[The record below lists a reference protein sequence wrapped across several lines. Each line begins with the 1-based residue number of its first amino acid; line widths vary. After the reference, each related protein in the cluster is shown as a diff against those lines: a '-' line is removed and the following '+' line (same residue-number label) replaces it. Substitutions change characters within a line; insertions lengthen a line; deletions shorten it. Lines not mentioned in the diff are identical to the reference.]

1 MIFFR
6 VTNSINIKTTD
17 GTLVKYL
24 KFKEPSNLNN
34 ETAYI
39 TTADDFE
46 DLKQVFKNVDKI
58 KYSARL
64 LKESKVRDVED
75 FPIELGISNASEYTN
90 QVNYEKRIQ
99 ENFINDKDEV
109 NSFLFSN
116 QKADIYKQLTL
127 KKDRINL
134 AVIGSVGRSIGEMV
148 VGSTALR
155 ILYTKLK
162 EVYKE
167 VVLDLYINASNN
179 TFYSRDKEIYNKQ
192 IFINKVYPLS
202 LDTKKF
208 CSYDYFIDNSS
219 VDIKSMYFKE
229 LNMIDAW
236 LYKFGIDYFKIPDNM
251 KYNQLNMNLFEPS
264 DELKEKIQNAKLKGK
279 LLLFHPYSAKLD
291 NSIPQEIAISILKKL
306 IKKASDYTIVTTLNL
321 DSRNKDS
328 DVIDFSKESKSFND
342 FSYIISNMDG
352 IITSETSTFHIAD
365 AFLIPSVVIFTNP
378 DYERKIK
385 YYNYVKAV
393 EIVDESKSFSQF
405 IFENNSLTFY
415 RFDSWQKLK
424 VSRIIKLLE
433 TF

>member
-75 FPIELGISNASEYTN
+75 FPIELGISNANEYTN

-148 VGSTALR
+148 AGSTALR

-167 VVLDLYINASNN
+167 VDHLY
-179 TFYSRDKEIYNKQ
+179 
-192 IFINKVYPLS
+192 
-202 LDTKKF
+202 
-208 CSYDYFIDNSS
+208 
-219 VDIKSMYFKE
+219 
-229 LNMIDAW
+229 
-236 LYKFGIDYFKIPDNM
+236 
-251 KYNQLNMNLFEPS
+251 
-264 DELKEKIQNAKLKGK
+264 
-279 LLLFHPYSAKLD
+279 
-291 NSIPQEIAISILKKL
+291 
-306 IKKASDYTIVTTLNL
+306 
-321 DSRNKDS
+321 
-328 DVIDFSKESKSFND
+328 
-342 FSYIISNMDG
+342 
-352 IITSETSTFHIAD
+352 
-365 AFLIPSVVIFTNP
+365 
-378 DYERKIK
+378 
-385 YYNYVKAV
+385 
-393 EIVDESKSFSQF
+393 
-405 IFENNSLTFY
+405 
-415 RFDSWQKLK
+415 
-424 VSRIIKLLE
+424 
-433 TF
+433 